1 MNISK
6 SIFSLLLYLTVIVV
20 QQAQSQDVETDADI
34 VITLIKEVK
43 PERMIDEIRDF
54 ASPAF
59 EGRELGTEGNTKA
72 SNWVDFKF
80 QEVGLLPL
88 VNYDEFKHSFP
99 IYKYKLGSNNS
110 INFSNSKR
118 NYLSPDVSPAVWGAS
133 SNINAPIISSGKG
146 DYVGK
151 IVLFTIPKDKAFDE
165 ETFLYLHKKSQD
177 FQASGALGIIFI
189 WQTNF
194 KDGVNLYRF
203 EDFVEIPL
211 LAQKNITTT
220 SKPFVNLKTVPI
232 PILFVNESVGKELFV
247 SENNTVEINT
257 DFAVEQESSAYSV
270 IGMIPG
276 KFDRIDKA
284 TIIVASMDQEGFNSV
299 NGTPYLG
306 ANTNASAIV
315 AQLEMA
321 RVFKSSKIKPRY
333 PIIFI
338 ALNGTRRV
346 QSGLTQ
352 LKSLPEY
359 QLFKSSTWIYL
370 ESLAYTTAEEDIT
383 HAIINIESRIA
394 AIKKL
399 PFSSVKRPK
408 IEATIDSTF
417 SGNRF
422 DARNF
427 VSIRADYSP
436 YDNRV
441 IDAQNKLNYI
451 TLYRLVQ
458 LATDIT
464 WRLNHLD

>member
-1 MNISK
+1 MNVTKI
-6 SIFSLLLYLTVIVV
+6 IFSLHLFLMVVV
-20 QQAQSQDVETDADI
+20 QRAYSQNIETDADI

-59 EGRELGTEGNTKA
+59 EGRELGTGGNAKA

-80 QEVGLLPL
+80 QEIGLLPL
-88 VNYDEFKHSFP
+88 VNYDEFKHGFP
-99 IYKYKLGSNNS
+99 IYKYKLGTNNR

-118 NYLSPDVSPAVWGAS
+118 SYVSPDVSPAVWGVS
-133 SNINAPIISSGKG
+133 STISAPIISSGKG

-151 IVLFTIPKDKAFDE
+151 IVLFPIPKDKAFNE
-165 ETFLYLHKKSQD
+165 ETFLYLHKKSLD
-177 FQASGALGIIFI
+177 FHASGALGIIFI
-189 WQTNF
+189 WQNNF

-211 LAQKNITTT
+211 LAQKNITNT

-232 PILFVNESVGKELFV
+232 PIFFVNELVGKELIK
-247 SENNTVEINT
+247 SENNTVEMTT
-257 DFAVEQESSAYSV
+257 DFAVEKESMAYSV
-270 IGMIPG
+270 IGMLPG
-276 KFDRIDKA
+276 KYDRIDKA
-284 TIIVASMDQEGFNSV
+284 TIVVASMDQEGFNSV

-315 AQLEMA
+315 ALLEMA
-321 RVFKSSKIKPRY
+321 RVFKSSKSKPRY

-346 QSGLTQ
+346 QSGLTH
-352 LKSLPEY
+352 LKSIHEY

-370 ESLAYTTAEEDIT
+370 ESLGYTTAEEDIT
-383 HAIINIESRIA
+383 HAIINIESPIT

-399 PFSSVKRPK
+399 PYNSVKRPR

-417 SGNRF
+417 SGNQF
-422 DARNF
+422 EARNF

-436 YDNRV
+436 YDNRI